1 MRTSVPA
8 GTQEQSQLQ
17 LVQSQAQAQLQLQ
30 LVRQLK
36 PAGLYPVQLLQL
48 QLL

>member
-1 MRTSVPA
+1 MSVPA
-8 GTQEQSQLQ
+8 GTQEQSQA
-17 LVQSQAQAQLQLQ
+17 QAQAQLQLQ

>member
-8 GTQEQSQLQ
+8 VTQEQSQA
-17 LVQSQAQAQLQLQ
+17 QAQAQLQLQ